1 MGGRPEEDTMEPTRR
16 AGPAPDEEERVPIF
30 GTWRGIYTA
39 VIVSAIATMGLIAVF
54 SYWPY

>member
-1 MGGRPEEDTMEPTRR
+1 MGGSPEDTMDPSHQ
-16 AGPAPDEEERVPIF
+16 AGLAPDEQERVPIF

-39 VIVSAIATMGLIAVF
+39 VIVCTLATMGLIALF